1 MTGQEG
7 LAPGVIKVRLSGALP
22 DMEVLTTILRQQ
34 DAIEVLEASSPYP
47 NRRDPG
53 VRVYLTV
60 WVAGEI
66 GGAVSATGNE
76 GSPR

>member
-1 MTGQEG
+1 
-7 LAPGVIKVRLSGALP
+7 
-22 DMEVLTTILRQQ
+22 MEVLTAILRQQ

-53 VRVYLTV
+53 VRFYLTL
-60 WVAGEI
+60 WVAGEV
-66 GGAVSATGNE
+66 GGADSATGNE

>member
-1 MTGQEG
+1 VTGQED

-22 DMEVLTTILRQQ
+22 DMEVLIAILRQHG
-34 DAIEVLEASSPYP
+34 AIEVLEASSRYP

-60 WVAGEI
+60 WVAGGP
-66 GGAVSATGNE
+66 GGADSATGNE